1 MPTNHV
7 LMLAQT
13 DHIKFKNGLTKLEDK
28 ITSCSASRYLCGCRP
43 GMYSKFRSELDGLVK
58 AHKKYLSEIK
68 RVWPKERFEQVD
80 ADVKPVAQL
89 LEFYKN
95 NHNESCLRLQ
105 KT

>member
-13 DHIKFKNGLTKLEDK
+13 DHIKYKNDLTKLEKK
-28 ITSCSASRYLCGCRP
+28 ITSCNSSKYLCGCRP
-43 GMYSKFRSELDGLVK
+43 GMYPKFRSELDDLVK

-80 ADVKPVAQL
+80 ADAQPVAQL

-95 NHNESCLRLQ
+95 NHNDYCQRLT
-105 KT
+105 KA